1 MPPDQTPA
9 PSAPDTAR
17 RDPARPSE
25 SASTVVDLTVE
36 DGALLR
42 VVPAV
47 SGSASP
53 SLPAPPSETPPRF
66 LNRAIGPLGLIA
78 LVAWCASIGQLRT
91 LAVVAA
97 LAFMI
102 LFHEAGHFFA
112 ARVTGMKA
120 TEFFLGFGPRLFSFT
135 RGGTEF
141 GVKALPL
148 GGYVKVIGMTNLETI
163 ADPADESKTYR
174 AATFPRKVLLASA
187 GTIAHFVLAFV
198 LLITLFSGLGR
209 TTQVAEPI
217 VGDVNPLKTG
227 AAPAARAGLLA
238 GDRIVAVN
246 AKPVSRWDDVTP
258 AIRSSSGR
266 PLTITVQRGTDQK
279 VVSVTPVRDAD
290 GTLRIGIGWN
300 QNAVSI
306 SRQKVGLVT
315 GAQKSVSYMAR
326 LVPETWGGLF
336 RFFTPTSL
344 KNYGTTL
351 EKAATNKPLTQ
362 QESEGR
368 MSSAVGITR
377 LIGDASKDNI
387 RTAIEL
393 FAVINIFVGMFNML
407 PLLPLDGGHVAVAIY
422 ERLRSVGGRRHRVD
436 FRKLL
441 PVTYV
446 VLTVMALVGVTSLY
460 LDITKPLRLF

>member
-1 MPPDQTPA
+1 MPPDQTPSSSVVDSS
-9 PSAPDTAR
+9 PVSGTVPN
-17 RDPARPSE
+17 
-25 SASTVVDLTVE
+25 VVDLTVD
-36 DGALLR
+36 DGSLLR
-42 VVPAV
+42 VVPAAV
-47 SGSASP
+47 GDSGALTTP
-53 SLPAPPSETPPRF
+53 METPPRV
-66 LNRAIGPLGLIA
+66 LNRAIGPLALIA
-78 LVAWCASIGQLRT
+78 LIAWCASIGQLRT

-102 LFHEAGHFFA
+102 LFHEAGHFVA
-112 ARVTGMKA
+112 ARSTGMKA

-141 GVKALPL
+141 GVKAFPL

-163 ADPADESKTYR
+163 ADPADEPKTYR

-198 LLITLFSGLGR
+198 LLVTLFSGLGR
-209 TTQVAEPI
+209 TTRLAEPI
-217 VGDVNPLKTG
+217 VGDVNALKSG
-227 AAPAARAGLLA
+227 AAPAARAGILA
-238 GDRIVAVN
+238 GDRIVAVGS
-246 AKPVSRWDDVTP
+246 KPVTRWDDV
-258 AIRSSSGR
+258 ARDIRSSAGR
-266 PLTITVQRGTDQK
+266 ALTITVERSGGRKT
-279 VVSVTPVRDAD
+279 VSVTPVRDAD
-290 GTLRIGIGWN
+290 GTPRIGIGWN
-300 QNAVSI
+300 ENAVSV
-306 SRQKVGLVT
+306 SRQKVGLIA
-315 GAQKSVSYMAR
+315 GATSSASYMAR

-336 RFFTPTSL
+336 KFFTPTSL
-344 KNYGTTL
+344 KSYGTTL

-362 QESEGR
+362 RESEGR

-407 PLLPLDGGHVAVAIY
+407 PLLPLDGGHVVVAVY
-422 ERLRSVGGRRHRVD
+422 ERLRSVGGRRYRVD

-446 VLTVMALVGVTSLY
+446 VLTVMALVGFTSLY